1 MGESLRLLL
10 LFLSLFLFFET
21 GLRLYLVEL
30 LELGDDL
37 VEALPDLVLDCV
49 SQLIHVKFLG
59 LQGLSSR
66 QELHQA
72 DQAFFLDL
80 TVIMTEEDLR
90 QDEDLDVFKLQL
102 FINQIVNCRF
112 LATYLSY
119 DSHTTADDRFTRRV
133 VLQQL
138 EDLQQVQVLMPHE
151 GLNHAL
157 LAKADGEALEYSHDD
172 LLLCSFSGVLQEL

>member
-1 MGESLRLLL
+1 MLILY
-10 LFLSLFLFFET
+10 LFLFFKT

-30 LELGDDL
+30 LKLGDDL
-37 VEALPDLVLDCV
+37 IEALPDLVLDCV
-49 SQLIHVKFLG
+49 SQLVHVKFLC

-80 TVIMTEEDLR
+80 TVIMAEENLR

-112 LATYLSY
+112 LATYLSH
-119 DSHTTADDRFTRRV
+119 DSHTAADDRFARGV

-138 EDLQQVQVLMPHE
+138 QNLQQVQVLMAHE
-151 GLNHAL
+151 GLYHAL
-157 LAKADGEALEYSHDD
+157 LAKADCEALEYSHDD
-172 LLLCSFSGVLQEL
+172 LLLCSFSGVLQELQ